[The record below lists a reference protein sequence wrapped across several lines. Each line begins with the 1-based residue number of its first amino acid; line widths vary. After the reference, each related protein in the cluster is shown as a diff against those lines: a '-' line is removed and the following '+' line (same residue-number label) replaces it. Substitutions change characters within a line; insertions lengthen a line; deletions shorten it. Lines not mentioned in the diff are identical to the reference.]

1 MLNVT
6 VDWLREYLLR
16 KFCVYMNN
24 DFSKQA

>member
-16 KFCVYMNN
+16 KFYVQVN
-24 DFSKQA
+24 DDFLKQA

>member
-16 KFCVYMNN
+16 KFCVYVNN
-24 DFSKQA
+24 DFLKQA

>member
-6 VDWLREYLLR
+6 VDWLREYLLC
-16 KFCVYMNN
+16 KFCIHVND